1 MAYAQVSTCYP
12 QSFYIRILCGICASE
27 HMLPAKFWYQDITR
41 HMRKWA
47 HFTSKVLISVY
58 YAAYAQVS
66 TCYLKSFSI
75 RIFCGICASEHML
88 PAKFLISAYC
98 TTRYCVSVYMRKWA
112 LVTRKVCNIMI
123 LRGICASEHVRHI
136 FTHKVFNIRRLRY
149 ICAAQCARDLM

>member
-88 PAKFLISAYC
+88 PTKFLISGYC
-98 TTRYCVSVYMRKWA
+98 TMRYCICASEHVLPAKFWISGYCTSRYMRKSE
-112 LVTRKVCNIMI
+112 LFTRNVCNIMI
-123 LRGICASEHVRHI
+123 LCGICAS
-136 FTHKVFNIRRLRY
+136 
-149 ICAAQCARDLM
+149 